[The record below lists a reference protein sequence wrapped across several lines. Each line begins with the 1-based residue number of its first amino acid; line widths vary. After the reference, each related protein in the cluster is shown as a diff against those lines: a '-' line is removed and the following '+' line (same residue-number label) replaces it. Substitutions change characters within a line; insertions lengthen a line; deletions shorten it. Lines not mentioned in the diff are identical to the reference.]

1 MFICIIWLHPALP
14 VWTITSDLV
23 LWAQLS
29 IGNKKNWYDNKM
41 YKIASPFVSG
51 KVKVGFVGKNKNGFV
66 GHPLISVCQSLVAS
80 PIQICLDLT
89 RLEALI
95 VNLVAPRSPWGSW
108 FDVEFNRGK
117 VLTLDLGSKF
127 SIQFAAASPVR
138 LNWEELRPGDE
149 GPHGVWHIWPP
160 WCILYSIYWMQICK

>member
-1 MFICIIWLHPALP
+1 MFICIIWRHPALM
-14 VWTITSDLV
+14 VWTITSSLV

-29 IGNKKNWYDNKM
+29 IGNKNLFDM
-41 YKIASPFVSG
+41 TTIEIASPFVSR
-51 KVKVGFVGKNKNGFV
+51 KVKVGFVSKNKNGFV
-66 GHPLISVCQSLVAS
+66 GHPSTSVCHSLVAS
-80 PIQICLDLT
+80 PIQICLDWT

-95 VNLVAPRSPWGSW
+95 VNLVAPWSPWGSW

-149 GPHGVWHIWPP
+149 GPSGVWHICPP
-160 WCILYSIYWMQICK
+160 RCIAYIGWY